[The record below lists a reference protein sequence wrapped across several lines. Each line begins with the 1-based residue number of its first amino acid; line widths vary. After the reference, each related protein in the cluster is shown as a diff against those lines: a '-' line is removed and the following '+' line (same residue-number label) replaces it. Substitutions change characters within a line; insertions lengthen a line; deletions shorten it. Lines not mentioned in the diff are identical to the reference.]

1 MVILSTIIYNEV
13 VEFIR
18 NHDGLPF
25 DEEADLQVKFPNVNA
40 ITLSS
45 ILAREWQEKIK
56 AKHTYMK
63 ERTKKFIQEY
73 RKHSSEAKEDDIL
86 LKIALREQ
94 FAPFALCRLILSEYH
109 FRSLTKQ
116 PTKPELNEM
125 LRNPSLIPDSLLGAN
140 VSTCLYNDYR
150 DGPIPDAIRQSI
162 GEEYEHKLKQ
172 LAKDAGL
179 HFFDEEDLRR
189 IGFDKTPD
197 LKLAVPCLY
206 KGSVIH
212 WIESKASFG
221 DMESHRK
228 YVRDQLISYG
238 NRFGAGIVI
247 YWFGF
252 LDKILDHKVNGNNI
266 HILDSFPDKSDL
278 VLLSSDDENKLE

>member
-1 MVILSTIIYNEV
+1 MVILSTEIYNEV

-18 NHDGLPF
+18 NHNGLPV
-25 DEEADLQVKFPNVNA
+25 DEEDDLRKRFPNVCLA
-40 ITLSS
+40 TLSS
-45 ILAREWQEKIK
+45 ILSREWQEKVKARHSYIK
-56 AKHTYMK
+56 D
-63 ERTKKFIQEY
+63 RTKKIIQEY
-73 RKHSSEAKEDDIL
+73 KTHTCRAQQHDIL
-86 LKIALREQ
+86 LKIAIRER
-94 FAPFALCRLILSEYH
+94 FPPYGLCRLILNEYH
-109 FRSLTKQ
+109 FPQLSTPLTKS
-116 PTKPELNEM
+116 ELNEM
-125 LRNPSLIPDSLLGAN
+125 LRNPTLIPDSLLAVN
-140 VSTCLYNDYR
+140 VSTCLYNDIR

-162 GEEYEHKLKQ
+162 GEEYEHKLKL

-179 HFFDEEDLRR
+179 HFFDEDDLRR

-206 KGSVIH
+206 KGTVIH

-221 DMESHRK
+221 DMESHKK

-252 LDKILDHKVNGNNI
+252 LDQILDYKDNGNNI
-266 HILDSFPDKSDL
+266 HILDNFPNKSDL
-278 VLLSSDDENKLE
+278 VLLCSDEASE